1 MFFIHSTDENIVFI
15 CNGVLFGHK
24 EKQNHLFAENRTE
37 DCHVKQ
43 NKPEL
48 EKKTSIACFLLYVE
62 SGEQEAMKVKGRL

>member
-48 EKKTSIACFLLYVE
+48 EKKQVLHVFSYMWNLG
-62 SGEQEAMKVKGRL
+62 SRKP